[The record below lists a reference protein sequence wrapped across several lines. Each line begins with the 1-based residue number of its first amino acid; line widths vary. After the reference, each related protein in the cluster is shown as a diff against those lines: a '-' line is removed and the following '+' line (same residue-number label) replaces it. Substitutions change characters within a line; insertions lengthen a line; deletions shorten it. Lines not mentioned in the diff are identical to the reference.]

1 MQLMSEMEQYIQ
13 HRCQEE
19 SKTMHFSFEALTD
32 LPPIWGDLERVRQ
45 ILANI
50 VENSFDYT
58 PEGGSIKMQARRVK
72 DHVEIEVHDNGMGIS
87 LEEQER
93 IFERFYRGE
102 QALIMGVSGT
112 GLGLAIVLNLV
123 EMHHGRIWV
132 TSEGIPG
139 KGATFTVSLPSR
151 PQDAG

>member
-1 MQLMSEMEQYIQ
+1 MQFV
-13 HRCQEE
+13 C
-19 SKTMHFSFEALTD
+19 EAPKV
-32 LPPIWGDLERVRQ
+32 LPTIWGDLERVRQ

-58 PEGGSIKMQARRVK
+58 QEGGSIQVCARQV
-72 DHVEIEVHDNGMGIS
+72 DGQIEIEVTDNGMGIS
-87 LEEQER
+87 LDEQER

-123 EMHHGRIWV
+123 EMHQGRIWV
-132 TSEGIPG
+132 TSDGIPG
-139 KGATFTVSLPSR
+139 KGTTFTVSLPTSP
-151 PQDAG
+151 PQE